1 MSSKFNIFITG
12 ATGFIG
18 GSVVA
23 RLLQHPDA
31 KSFQITALV
40 RSAEKAEK
48 LKTLGLH
55 TIIGSYTDNDLSF
68 LTEAAAHADV
78 VFEIADADN
87 AAPTRA
93 IMKGMKQKYEKDG
106 RIPILIH
113 TSGTAVIMDDARGM
127 HGDHTVYSDLDVDKL
142 SALPETAL
150 HKDVDNLILEAD
162 KAGYLKSYFI
172 LPGTIFGLAT
182 GPLVDLGVQNVQS
195 IQIPYFIKASI
206 ARKQGGYFGK
216 GLNRWPAVHIDD
228 TADLYIILF
237 DAIRSSSDGAAHG
250 LHGYYFVENCEYSA
264 IELARA
270 ISEALVDLGVGTT
283 REPSAFS
290 QEECDKY
297 FGAAWP
303 FLATNSL
310 ARADRSRSL
319 GWKPV
324 HGKEALF
331 ASVKPDVERLLK

>member
-1 MSSKFNIFITG
+1 MSSKLNIFITG

-40 RSAEKAEK
+40 RSTEKAEK

-78 VFEIADADN
+78 VFAIADADN
-87 AAPTRA
+87 VTPARA
-93 IMKGMKQKYEKDG
+93 ILKGMKQKHEKDG
-106 RIPILIH
+106 RLPILIH
-113 TSGTAVIMDDARGM
+113 TLGNPFFIIAVIMDDARGM
-127 HGDHTVYSDLDVDKL
+127 HGNHTVYSDLDVDKL
-142 SALPETAL
+142 I
-150 HKDVDNLILEAD
+150 DNLILEAD
-162 KAGYLKSYFI
+162 KAGYLKSYII

-182 GPLVDLGVQNVQS
+182 GPLVDLGVQNIQS
-195 IQIPYFIKASI
+195 IQIPFFIKASI

-237 DAIRSSSDGAAHG
+237 DAIRSSPDGAAHG
-250 LHGYYFVENCEYSA
+250 PHGYYFVENCEYSA
-264 IELARA
+264 VELARA

-290 QEECDKY
+290 QEESEKY
-297 FGAAWP
+297 FGPVIWP

-331 ASVKPDVERLLK
+331 ASVKPDVELLLK